1 MEKINTA
8 IVIFLIL
15 IGLSGAWIAPGTGFS
30 SFYSTYK
37 TMIELYLFIFSAYL
51 VLKRIFFYRLKGNTE
66 IVRLKEKSSR
76 YNKLVIQGI
85 ILVLFYVVYLRTHNT
100 DWLRF
105 DLVMIGVLLLY
116 YIGQVLLNSN
126 PSIYVDAIAF
136 SYDDYFVQQWKWNE
150 MKNIS
155 LEDEKIT
162 VKGKESDFEMDLEVI
177 DEMDY
182 HRLSKEVDASILDGS
197 FAEEN
202 SSTLLVDL
210 IKSYATRN
218 GVALKVSE

>member
-1 MEKINTA
+1 
-8 IVIFLIL
+8 
-15 IGLSGAWIAPGTGFS
+15 
-30 SFYSTYK
+30 
-37 TMIELYLFIFSAYL
+37 MIELYLFIFSAFL
-51 VLKRIFFYRLKGNTE
+51 VLKRIFFYQLKGNTE
-66 IVRLKEKSSR
+66 IVQLKEKSR
-76 YNKLVIQGI
+76 QYNRLVIQGV
-85 ILVLFYVVYLRTHNT
+85 ILVLFYVVYLRTYNT

-126 PSIYVDAIAF
+126 PSIYVDENAF
-136 SYDDYFVQQWKWNE
+136 SYDDYFVQRWKWSE

-155 LEDEKIT
+155 LQDEKLT
-162 VKGKESDFEMDLEVI
+162 LKGKEGDFEMNLEVI

-182 HRLSKEVDASILDGS
+182 YRLSKEVDASILDGS

-202 SSTLLVDL
+202 SSRLLMDL

-218 GVALKVSE
+218 GVALKMSE

>member
-76 YNKLVIQGI
+76 HNKLVVQGI
-85 ILVLFYVVYLRTHNT
+85 VLVLFYVVYLRTHNT

-126 PSIYVDAIAF
+126 PSIYVDANAF
-136 SYDDYFVQQWKWNE
+136 SYDDYFIQQWKWSE

-182 HRLSKEVDASILDGS
+182 NRLSKEVDASILDGS

-218 GVALKVSE
+218 GVALKMSE